1 MFEDFNIK
9 SKDKYYLL
17 ALLIFSSIM
26 VVYYINF
33 NLEVGISCSDVYVY
47 LLNALYYTGIN
58 HHSTNNIYLSPII
71 CFLTSI
77 LFRFGLVD
85 KLAIFI
91 VTGLFAILGNIGVYL
106 LFRQFFD
113 ENLSICGAVMY
124 LTTSLSLTWLA
135 NGTLDVPAVGM
146 TVWFALLCIIAIDKN
161 PKFYIYATPFFVI
174 GFFTRYTLVLTVIAL
189 VLYYIY
195 KKGFHIEKPD
205 RKYLAIGIVI
215 AIVIAAVI
223 LTTILGMGN
232 GQFEAASQIS
242 NGIAGKGGAETDPAF
257 NTEVGYYLF
266 NMANFISNSHTVFE
280 GNPVLEN
287 PTILSGLLFAILIIG
302 GLIWI
307 KDHEIKLE
315 RKHILPAALILI
327 GIITY
332 TRVSSVLTTLII
344 IAGLYLLG
352 KDSEY
357 KTEYMMLAWI
367 LANFIFYSY
376 YHIKVNRY
384 ILPIFPALIYFIIK
398 AVSIIPD
405 KIKINKNIIPI
416 ILIALFVVQGFAFT
430 YTFEPTDKY
439 NTTEEM
445 SQYLKSVDPNYEN
458 VKIGVY
464 NIRPFLWWIG
474 DNVEGIPIVDQAAID
489 KSNMTYYISNAKMK
503 NLTNYTE
510 IKNINNLYLYNRTSY

>member
-17 ALLIFSSIM
+17 ALLIFSSIT

-33 NLEVGISCSDVYVY
+33 NLKVGISCSDVYVY

-113 ENLSICGAVMY
+113 ENLSICGAVIY

-146 TVWFALLCIIAIDKN
+146 TVWFALLCIIAIDRN
-161 PKFYIYATPFFVI
+161 PKFYMYAIPVFVI

-195 KKGFHIEKPD
+195 RKGFHIEKD
-205 RKYLAIGIVI
+205 SRKYLAIGIAIGVI
-215 AIVIAAVI
+215 LAAII
-223 LTTILGMGN
+223 LTTIVSMGN
-232 GQFEAASQIS
+232 GQLGVTSQITG
-242 NGIAGKGGAETDPAF
+242 GIAGRQGAQTDPAY
-257 NTEVGYYLF
+257 NTELGYYLV
-266 NMANFISNSHTVFE
+266 NMPNFISNSHTFFQ
-280 GNPVLEN
+280 GNPVLES
-287 PTILSGLLFAILIIG
+287 PTILSGVIFAILIIG
-302 GLIWI
+302 GLLWI
-307 KDHEIKLE
+307 KDQKIKIE
-315 RKHILPAALILI
+315 RKHILPLAVILI
-327 GIITY
+327 GILTY

-344 IAGLYLLG
+344 VFGLYLIG
-352 KDSEY
+352 KDSEN
-357 KTEYMMLAWI
+357 KTGYMMFAWI
-367 LANFIFYSY
+367 LANFIFFSY

-384 ILPIFPALIYFIIK
+384 ILPIFPALIYFTLK
-398 AVSIIPD
+398 AVSIIQD
-405 KIKINKNIIPI
+405 NVKINRNIIPI
-416 ILIALFVVQGFAFT
+416 ILIALFAVQGFAFT
-430 YTFEPTDKY
+430 YTFEPTDIY

-458 VKIGVY
+458 VEIGVY
-464 NIRPFLWWIG
+464 NIRPYLWWIG

-510 IKNINNLYLYNRTSY
+510 IKNINNLHLYNRTSY